1 MFKTIRSSFQEYDIK
16 LLISII
22 ALILIGIITIYAT
35 GFDPIEKVNSGLY
48 KKQLLWFILGII
60 CMFAISRVHYRILG
74 DYSLYIYLV
83 VLLFLI
89 LTTIFG
95 AKIRN
100 TRAWINFGFFAIQP
114 SEFMKLAT
122 ILLLSKYLELRQFD
136 IKRLRELF
144 IPFAI
149 VGVPVLLIY
158 MQPDFGTAMIF
169 IPIFFALLF
178 LGGADIL
185 QLISI
190 LGVATIALFVPMMLT
205 YIEWSG
211 INISGGF
218 FSFLKG
224 NELLYIISGSL
235 LAVSIISF
243 ILYFFFN
250 SKVYRAIYIPSFI
263 ISAGLFLSVII
274 QKFLKEYQKRR
285 ILVFLNPDLDPYGS
299 GYNVIQS
306 KIAIGSGGIIGKGF
320 LKGSQSQLGFLPE
333 KSTDFIF
340 SVISEEWG
348 FIGAVIVLLLFG
360 YVLYKGF
367 MIALK
372 TQDKFGMLLAG
383 GITCMI
389 FFHVIINI
397 GMALGI
403 MPVTGLPLTFLS
415 YGGSNLIMSLL
426 SIGILISID
435 SRTR

>member
-48 KKQLLWFILGII
+48 KKQLLWFIIGII

-83 VLLFLI
+83 VLFFLI
-89 LTTIFG
+89 ITTIFG
-95 AKIRN
+95 AKIHN

-360 YVLYKGF
+360 YILYKGC

-372 TQDKFGMLLAG
+372 TSDKFGMLLAG

-389 FFHVIINI
+389 FFHVFINI

-426 SIGILISID
+426 SIGILINID

>member
-16 LLISII
+16 ILISII

-48 KKQLLWFILGII
+48 KKQLLWFIIGII

-74 DYSLYIYLV
+74 DYSLYIYLT
-83 VLLFLI
+83 VLILLI

-144 IPFAI
+144 IPFVI

-306 KIAIGSGGIIGKGF
+306 KIAIGSGGIVGKGF

-348 FIGAVIVLLLFG
+348 FIGATIVLLL
-360 YVLYKGF
+360 YAYILYKGC
-367 MIALK
+367 MIAIK
-372 TQDKFGMLLAG
+372 TSDKYGMLLAG

-426 SIGILISID
+426 SIGILINID

>member
-1 MFKTIRSSFQEYDIK
+1 MFKTIRSAFQEYDVNF
-16 LLISII
+16 LFAII
-22 ALILIGIITIYAT
+22 ALVLIGIITIYAT

-48 KKQLLWFILGII
+48 KKQLLWFIIGVG
-60 CMFAISRVHYRILG
+60 CMFAISRMHYRLLG
-74 DYSLYIYLV
+74 DYSLYIYII
-83 VLLFLI
+83 LLFFLLI
-89 LTTIFG
+89 TTIFG

-114 SEFMKLAT
+114 SEFMKLAS
-122 ILLLSKYLELRQFD
+122 ILLLAKYLELRQFD

-149 VGVPVLLIY
+149 VGIPVLLIY
-158 MQPDFGTAMIF
+158 LQPDFGTVMIYVQ
-169 IPIFFALLF
+169 IFLTLLF
-178 LGGADIL
+178 LGGAEIP

-190 LGVATIALFVPMMLT
+190 VGIATIALFVPMMLT
-205 YIEWSG
+205 YLEWSG
-211 INISGGF
+211 VSISGGI

-235 LAVSIISF
+235 LIVSIITF

-263 ISAGLFLSVII
+263 FSSGLFLSVII
-274 QKFLKEYQKRR
+274 QRFLKEYQKRR

-340 SVISEEWG
+340 SVIAEEWG
-348 FIGAVIVLLLFG
+348 FIGAVIVLLL
-360 YVLYKGF
+360 YAYIMYKGF
-367 MIALK
+367 TIALK
-372 TQDKFGMLLAG
+372 APDKFGMLVAG

-415 YGGSNLIMSLL
+415 YGGSNLIMSLI
-426 SIGILISID
+426 SVGILINID
-435 SRTR
+435 SHTR

>member
-1 MFKTIRSSFQEYDIK
+1 
-16 LLISII
+16 
-22 ALILIGIITIYAT
+22 
-35 GFDPIEKVNSGLY
+35 
-48 KKQLLWFILGII
+48 
-60 CMFAISRVHYRILG
+60 
-74 DYSLYIYLV
+74 
-83 VLLFLI
+83 
-89 LTTIFG
+89 
-95 AKIRN
+95 
-100 TRAWINFGFFAIQP
+100 
-114 SEFMKLAT
+114 
-122 ILLLSKYLELRQFD
+122 
-136 IKRLRELF
+136 
-144 IPFAI
+144 
-149 VGVPVLLIY
+149 
-158 MQPDFGTAMIF
+158 
-169 IPIFFALLF
+169 
-178 LGGADIL
+178 
-185 QLISI
+185 
-190 LGVATIALFVPMMLT
+190 
-205 YIEWSG
+205 
-211 INISGGF
+211 
-218 FSFLKG
+218 
-224 NELLYIISGSL
+224 
-235 LAVSIISF
+235 
-243 ILYFFFN
+243 
-250 SKVYRAIYIPSFI
+250 
-263 ISAGLFLSVII
+263 
-274 QKFLKEYQKRR
+274 
-285 ILVFLNPDLDPYGS
+285 DPYGS

>member
-48 KKQLLWFILGII
+48 KKQLLWFIIGII

-83 VLLFLI
+83 VLFFLI
-89 LTTIFG
+89 ITTIFG

-185 QLISI
+185 Q
-190 LGVATIALFVPMMLT
+190 
-205 YIEWSG
+205 
-211 INISGGF
+211 
-218 FSFLKG
+218 
-224 NELLYIISGSL
+224 
-235 LAVSIISF
+235 
-243 ILYFFFN
+243 
-250 SKVYRAIYIPSFI
+250 
-263 ISAGLFLSVII
+263 
-274 QKFLKEYQKRR
+274 
-285 ILVFLNPDLDPYGS
+285 
-299 GYNVIQS
+299 
-306 KIAIGSGGIIGKGF
+306 
-320 LKGSQSQLGFLPE
+320 
-333 KSTDFIF
+333 
-340 SVISEEWG
+340 
-348 FIGAVIVLLLFG
+348 
-360 YVLYKGF
+360 
-367 MIALK
+367 
-372 TQDKFGMLLAG
+372 
-383 GITCMI
+383 
-389 FFHVIINI
+389 
-397 GMALGI
+397 
-403 MPVTGLPLTFLS
+403 
-415 YGGSNLIMSLL
+415 
-426 SIGILISID
+426 
-435 SRTR
+435 

>member
-48 KKQLLWFILGII
+48 KKQLLWFIIGII

-83 VLLFLI
+83 VLFFLI
-89 LTTIFG
+89 ITTIFG

-360 YVLYKGF
+360 YILYKGC

-372 TQDKFGMLLAG
+372 TSDKFGMLLAG

-389 FFHVIINI
+389 FFHVFINI

-426 SIGILISID
+426 SIGILINID

>member
-48 KKQLLWFILGII
+48 KKQLLWFIIGII

-74 DYSLYIYLV
+74 DYSLYIYLG
-83 VLLFLI
+83 VLFFLI
-89 LTTIFG
+89 ITTIFG

-100 TRAWINFGFFAIQP
+100 TRAWINFGYFAIQP

-235 LAVSIISF
+235 FAVSIISF

-360 YVLYKGF
+360 YILYKGC

-372 TQDKFGMLLAG
+372 TSDKFGMLLAG

-389 FFHVIINI
+389 FFHLFINI

-426 SIGILISID
+426 SIGILINID

>member
-48 KKQLLWFILGII
+48 KKQLLWFIIGII

-74 DYSLYIYLV
+74 DYSLYIYLG
-83 VLLFLI
+83 VLFFLI
-89 LTTIFG
+89 ITTIFG

-224 NELLYIISGSL
+224 DELLYIISGSL

-360 YVLYKGF
+360 YILYKGC

-372 TQDKFGMLLAG
+372 TSDKFGMLLAG

-426 SIGILISID
+426 SIGILINID

>member
-48 KKQLLWFILGII
+48 KKQLLWFIIGII

-74 DYSLYIYLV
+74 DYSLYIYLG
-83 VLLFLI
+83 VLFFLI
-89 LTTIFG
+89 ITTIFG

-100 TRAWINFGFFAIQP
+100 TRAWINFGYFAIQP

-224 NELLYIISGSL
+224 DELLYIISGSL

-360 YVLYKGF
+360 YILYKGC

-372 TQDKFGMLLAG
+372 TSDKFGMLLAG

-426 SIGILISID
+426 SIGILINID

>member
-1 MFKTIRSSFQEYDIK
+1 MLKTIKSAFHEYDVN
-16 LLISII
+16 LLFAII
-22 ALILIGIITIYAT
+22 ALVLIGIITIFAT

-48 KKQLLWFILGII
+48 KKQLLWFIIGTG
-60 CMFAISRVHYRILG
+60 CMFAISRMHYRLLG
-74 DYSLYIYLV
+74 DYSLYIYII
-83 VLLFLI
+83 LLFFLLI
-89 LTTIFG
+89 TTIFG

-100 TRAWINFGFFAIQP
+100 TRAWISFGFFAIQP
-114 SEFMKLAT
+114 SEFMKLAS
-122 ILLLSKYLELRQFD
+122 ILILAKYLELRQFD

-149 VGVPVLLIY
+149 VGIPVLLIY
-158 MQPDFGTAMIF
+158 LQPDFGTAMIYV
-169 IPIFFALLF
+169 PIFLTLLF
-178 LGGADIL
+178 LGGADIP

-190 LGVATIALFVPMMLT
+190 VGIATIALFVPMMLT
-205 YIEWSG
+205 YLEWSG
-211 INISGGF
+211 VSISGSI

-235 LAVSIISF
+235 LIISIITF
-243 ILYFFFN
+243 ILYFFFH
-250 SKVYRAIYIPSFI
+250 SKIYRAIYIPSFI
-263 ISAGLFLSVII
+263 FSSGLFLSVII
-274 QKFLKEYQKRR
+274 QRFLKEYQKRR

-340 SVISEEWG
+340 SVIAEEWG
-348 FIGAVIVLLLFG
+348 FIGALIVLLL
-360 YVLYKGF
+360 YAYILYKGF
-367 MIALK
+367 TIALK
-372 TQDKFGMLLAG
+372 APDKFGMLVAA
-383 GITCMI
+383 GITAMI

-426 SIGILISID
+426 CIGVLINID
-435 SRTR
+435 SRAR

>member
-48 KKQLLWFILGII
+48 KKQLLWFIIGII

-83 VLLFLI
+83 VLFFLI
-89 LTTIFG
+89 ITTIFG

-320 LKGSQSQLGFLPE
+320 LKG
-333 KSTDFIF
+333 
-340 SVISEEWG
+340 
-348 FIGAVIVLLLFG
+348 
-360 YVLYKGF
+360 
-367 MIALK
+367 
-372 TQDKFGMLLAG
+372 
-383 GITCMI
+383 
-389 FFHVIINI
+389 
-397 GMALGI
+397 
-403 MPVTGLPLTFLS
+403 
-415 YGGSNLIMSLL
+415 
-426 SIGILISID
+426 
-435 SRTR
+435 

>member
-136 IKRLRELF
+136 IKRLRELL
-144 IPFAI
+144 IPFVI

-224 NELLYIISGSL
+224 DELLYIISGSL

-320 LKGSQSQLGFLPE
+320 LKGTQSQLGFLPE

-348 FIGAVIVLLLFG
+348 FIGATIVLLL
-360 YVLYKGF
+360 YAYILYKGC

>member
-1 MFKTIRSSFQEYDIK
+1 MFKTIRSAFQEYDVNF
-16 LLISII
+16 LFAII
-22 ALILIGIITIYAT
+22 ALVLIGIITIYAT

-48 KKQLLWFILGII
+48 KKQLLWFIIGVG
-60 CMFAISRVHYRILG
+60 CMFAISRMHYRLLG
-74 DYSLYIYLV
+74 DYSLYIYIIL
-83 VLLFLI
+83 LLFLLI
-89 LTTIFG
+89 TTIFG

-114 SEFMKLAT
+114 SEFMKLAS
-122 ILLLSKYLELRQFD
+122 ILILAKYLELRQFD

-149 VGVPVLLIY
+149 VGIPVLLIY
-158 MQPDFGTAMIF
+158 LQPDFGTAMIYV
-169 IPIFFALLF
+169 PIFLTLLF
-178 LGGADIL
+178 LGGADIP

-190 LGVATIALFVPMMLT
+190 VGIATIALFVPMMLT
-205 YIEWSG
+205 YLEWSG
-211 INISGGF
+211 VSISGGI

-235 LAVSIISF
+235 LIVSIITF

-263 ISAGLFLSVII
+263 FSSGLFLSVII
-274 QKFLKEYQKRR
+274 QRFLKEYQKRR

-340 SVISEEWG
+340 SVIAEEWG
-348 FIGAVIVLLLFG
+348 FIGAVIVLLL
-360 YVLYKGF
+360 YAYIMYKGF
-367 MIALK
+367 TIALK
-372 TQDKFGMLLAG
+372 APDKFGMLVAG

-415 YGGSNLIMSLL
+415 YGGSNLIMSLI
-426 SIGILISID
+426 SVGILINID